1 MKKERLILSIAAIS
15 FGLLVAGGLFY
26 LYQTGKQISPDKIK
40 EISANERV
48 WSTGSGYIDRNFLM
62 QFKIQSPEG
71 YDSFYIK
78 RYGELLY
85 ASQNEGKFNEAAKA
99 FIASSYNEG
108 LLKVGEFCT
117 DHYKFDQALEVL
129 SILADKGRLLRL
141 GDVCVENKSYSHAL
155 KAYNNAGSKEKL
167 NSTGDLLLREEN
179 ISKAMEAYTLAEN
192 EAMVDF
198 IKSNFIG

>member
-1 MKKERLILSIAAIS
+1 M
-15 FGLLVAGGLFY
+15 
-26 LYQTGKQISPDKIK
+26 
-40 EISANERV
+40 
-48 WSTGSGYIDRNFLM
+48 
-62 QFKIQSPEG
+62 
-71 YDSFYIK
+71 
-78 RYGELLY
+78 
-85 ASQNEGKFNEAAKA
+85 
-99 FIASSYNEG
+99 
-108 LLKVGEFCT
+108 
-117 DHYKFDQALEVL
+117 
-129 SILADKGRLLRL
+129 ADKGRLLRL